1 MKNLYTTYFAG
12 VRWVE
17 LALAFGAAVLGDLQL
32 TVHAGGKVDQQAT
45 LKAVGVGA
53 GIAWAY
59 LRMPKDPGKEPTS
72 EAPEGSSSLPPG
84 VDNTGPAHD
93 VSADV
98 LTDAATAIL
107 TPVVGPAAPIL
118 AENVVKEIGRVTHRG
133 IKWDGRIRL

>member
-1 MKNLYTTYFAG
+1 MNELYLKYFAG

-59 LRMPKDPGKEPTS
+59 LRMPKDPGKESAPVLVEGTTL
-72 EAPEGSSSLPPG
+72 PEGI
-84 VDNTGPAHD
+84 DATGPADD
-93 VSADV
+93 VAAEVVHEALTKV
-98 LTDAATAIL
+98 LAPSL
-107 TPVVGPAAPIL
+107 GPAAENV
-118 AENVVKEIGRVTHRG
+118 AGNVVKEIGRVVKRG
-133 IKWDGRIRL
+133 IDWKGHWKL